1 MSPMRLFI
9 ARVRSVQHALAGIW
23 VLLKTQKN
31 ARIHAC
37 ATVVVMG
44 MGYMLCISVTYW
56 LWLVAAITLVWVTE
70 ALNTAIEFLGD
81 AVSPEFHPLVKK
93 AKDVAAG
100 AVLIAATGAA
110 IIGLLILGP
119 PLLEFIL

>member
-1 MSPMRLFI
+1 MSPIRQFI

-37 ATVVVMG
+37 ATVVVVG
-44 MGYMLCISVTYW
+44 MGCMLRVPVAHW

-70 ALNTAIEFLGD
+70 ALNTALEFLGD

-100 AVLIAATGAA
+100 AVLIAAMGAA
-110 IIGLLILGP
+110 IIGLLTLGP
-119 PLLEFIL
+119 PLLNLIL

>member
-1 MSPMRLFI
+1 MLPMRPFI
-9 ARVRSVQHALAGIW
+9 TRVRSVQHALAGVW
-23 VLLKTQKN
+23 VLLRTQQN

-37 ATVVVMG
+37 ATVVV
-44 MGYMLCISVTYW
+44 VTAGFVLHIPKADW
-56 LWLVAAITLVWVTE
+56 LWLVAAITGVWVTE

-81 AVSPEFHPLVKK
+81 MVSPEFHPLVKQ

-110 IIGLLILGP
+110 IVGLLTLGP
-119 PLLEFIL
+119 PLLNFIL